1 MQTPLR
7 KERIHENWAFFFP
20 PDKLSGLLFVSSPR
34 DVLTRLASRCQK
46 LIFEEKQHTLFIT
59 QRWAGEAEGEMIP
72 VRLFSCHQTGPC
84 FCSGQNQASALRTA
98 AALGS
103 LVLLSVRLQISG
115 LSGETVRW
123 SFNKLKRYFKLILLY
138 NSQRLV
144 LQEDIKSC
152 RVIESH
158 YL

>member
-46 LIFEEKQHTLFIT
+46 LIFEDKQHTLFIT

-84 FCSGQNQASALRTA
+84 FCSGQNRVCLSF
-98 AALGS
+98 S
-103 LVLLSVRLQISG
+103 VLLSVRLQISG

-123 SFNKLKRYFKLILLY
+123 SFNKFKRYFELILLY

>member
-7 KERIHENWAFFFP
+7 KERIHKNWAFFFP

-46 LIFEEKQHTLFIT
+46 LIFEDKQHTLFIT

-84 FCSGQNQASALRTA
+84 FCSGQNRVCLSF
-98 AALGS
+98 S
-103 LVLLSVRLQISG
+103 VLLSVRLQISG

-123 SFNKLKRYFKLILLY
+123 SFNKLERDFELILLY

-152 RVIESH
+152 RVIGSH

>member
-46 LIFEEKQHTLFIT
+46 LIFEDKQHTLFIT

-84 FCSGQNQASALRTA
+84 FCSGQNRVCLSF
-98 AALGS
+98 S
-103 LVLLSVRLQISG
+103 VLLSVRLQISG

-123 SFNKLKRYFKLILLY
+123 SFNKFKRYFELILLY

-152 RVIESH
+152 RVIGSH

>member
-46 LIFEEKQHTLFIT
+46 LIFEDKQHTLFIT
-59 QRWAGEAEGEMIP
+59 QRCAGEAEGEMIP

-84 FCSGQNQASALRTA
+84 FCSGQNRVCLSF
-98 AALGS
+98 S
-103 LVLLSVRLQISG
+103 VLLSVRLQISG

-123 SFNKLKRYFKLILLY
+123 SFNKLERDFELILLY

>member
-46 LIFEEKQHTLFIT
+46 LIFEDKQHTLFIT

-84 FCSGQNQASALRTA
+84 FCSGQNRVCLSF
-98 AALGS
+98 S
-103 LVLLSVRLQISG
+103 VLLSVRLQISG

-123 SFNKLKRYFKLILLY
+123 SFNKLKRYFKWILLY
-138 NSQRLV
+138 NSQHLV

>member
-46 LIFEEKQHTLFIT
+46 LIFEDKQHTLFIT
-59 QRWAGEAEGEMIP
+59 QRCAGEAEGEMIP

-84 FCSGQNQASALRTA
+84 FCSGQNRVCLSF
-98 AALGS
+98 S
-103 LVLLSVRLQISG
+103 VLLSVRLQISG

-123 SFNKLKRYFKLILLY
+123 SFNKFKRYFELILLY

-152 RVIESH
+152 RVIGSH

>member
-46 LIFEEKQHTLFIT
+46 LIFEDKQHTLFIT

-72 VRLFSCHQTGPC
+72 VRLFACHQTGPC
-84 FCSGQNQASALRTA
+84 FCSGQNRVCLSF
-98 AALGS
+98 S
-103 LVLLSVRLQISG
+103 VLLSVRLQISG

-152 RVIESH
+152 RVIGSH

>member
-46 LIFEEKQHTLFIT
+46 LIFEDKQHTLFIT

-84 FCSGQNQASALRTA
+84 FCSGQNQVCLSF
-98 AALGS
+98 S
-103 LVLLSVRLQISG
+103 VLLSVRLQISG

-123 SFNKLKRYFKLILLY
+123 FFNKLKCYFKLILLY

-152 RVIESH
+152 RVIGSH

>member
-46 LIFEEKQHTLFIT
+46 LIFEGKQHTLFIT

-84 FCSGQNQASALRTA
+84 FCSGQNRVCLSF
-98 AALGS
+98 S
-103 LVLLSVRLQISG
+103 VLLSVRLQISG

-123 SFNKLKRYFKLILLY
+123 SFNKLERDFELILLY

-152 RVIESH
+152 RVIGSH